1 MPSPSITV
9 AGTAYGA
16 DAQLNVRMNKTLK
29 NRGTAALSEIGLTP
43 SEAIRALWKRA
54 ALRGSDLQAIDELL
68 SGNGREIDAAPGTHA
83 MEKSR
88 QEVGALLLQMGFDT
102 QIGEKDTRSYD
113 ELKEAAFLEQMTEEA
128 EEHE

>member
-1 MPSPSITV
+1 MSSPSI
-9 AGTAYGA
+9 AIAETAYSA
-16 DAQLNVRMNKTLK
+16 DAQLNVRMNKALK
-29 NRGTAALSEIGLTP
+29 DRGTAALSEIGFTP
-43 SEAIRALWKRA
+43 SEAVRALWEKA
-54 ALRGSDLQAIDELL
+54 ALRGNDLQAVDELL

-88 QEVGALLLQMGFDT
+88 QEVGALLLQMGFDA